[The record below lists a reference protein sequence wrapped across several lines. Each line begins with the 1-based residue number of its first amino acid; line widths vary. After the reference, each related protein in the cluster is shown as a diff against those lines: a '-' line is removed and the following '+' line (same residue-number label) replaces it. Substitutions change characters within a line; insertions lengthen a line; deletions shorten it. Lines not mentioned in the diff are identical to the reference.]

1 MAVDDGHWCVI
12 SMNAH
17 AEMLEASFFLAMDE
31 ATHELILLDR
41 DAARFDG
48 RRIVAVAVDTDR
60 RYRTVG

>member
-1 MAVDDGHWCVI
+1 MK
-12 SMNAH
+12 AH
-17 AEMLEASFFLAMDE
+17 KEMLEALLFLAGYE

-41 DAARFDG
+41 DAARFDE